1 MELTDVVVA
10 KVAEEYGV
18 DVASCC
24 DALDVELLVMAAQ
37 AAGLLEGVVVHQ
49 LVPVDA
55 QDDSFVIAVFV
66 GPGVAAVS
74 FPVHV
79 REVIPDRRTEVPSAL
94 RHALGRL
101 QGIAGQVVA
110 DHARWSGRTEEP
122 QENGS

>member
-37 AAGLLEGVVVHQ
+37 AAGLLEDVVVHQ

-55 QDDSFVIAVFV
+55 HDDSFVIAVYV
-66 GPGVAAVS
+66 ASDVAAVS

-79 REVIPDRRTEVPSAL
+79 QEVIPEHRTDVASAL
-94 RHALGRL
+94 RCTLGRL
-101 QGIAGQVVA
+101 QEVANQVLA
-110 DHARWSGRTEEP
+110 DHARWSGRTEGP
-122 QENGS
+122 R